1 MEKRPVLLKVELPF
15 RLKERDH
22 FAEDMI
28 VGWDSGR
35 MRTYVQALIREM
47 LANAGQFDDC
57 QVQAVRYG
65 GGTASMAGQA
75 LADISAAIHRV
86 FDVAPDASVT
96 MSAAVSN
103 ISGATFPFFKR
114 AGVQRFDMEMMA
126 LFQPIFSRCNNVDAF
141 DFFAIACDSFL
152 HAYANDTLGL
162 VLAYGIGGVSMQD
175 FRRSCLAAAGSDAV
189 HVSFLKAD
197 KGDLPSPD
205 ETAAQE
211 AQAREVFGA
220 AGFVEYLPMRFARPG
235 HEDRFLA
242 SYAAGADVLAFGL
255 GAETRFGGIV
265 STNTS
270 DFDTYANHST
280 DYTKITVATR
290 KA

>member
-15 RLKERDH
+15 RLKEREH

-28 VGWDSGR
+28 VGWDSER

-75 LADISAAIHRV
+75 LADISAAIHCV

-126 LFQPIFSRCNNVDAF
+126 LFQPIFARCNNVDAF

-162 VLAYGIGGVSMQD
+162 VLAYGVGGVSMQD
-175 FRRSCLAAAGSDAV
+175 FRRSCLAAVGSDAV

-211 AQAREVFGA
+211 AQARKVFGG

-255 GAETRFGGIV
+255 GAETRFGGVV

>member
-1 MEKRPVLLKVELPF
+1 
-15 RLKERDH
+15 
-22 FAEDMI
+22 
-28 VGWDSGR
+28 
-35 MRTYVQALIREM
+35 
-47 LANAGQFDDC
+47 
-57 QVQAVRYG
+57 
-65 GGTASMAGQA
+65 MAGQA
-75 LADISAAIHRV
+75 LADISADIHRV

-126 LFQPIFSRCNNVDAF
+126 LFQPIFARCNNADAF
-141 DFFAIACDSFL
+141 DFFAIACGSFL

-162 VLAYGIGGVSMQD
+162 VLACGVGGVSMQD
-175 FRRSCLAAAGSDAV
+175 FRRSCLAAAGSDAM

-205 ETAAQE
+205 EAAAQE
-211 AQAREVFGA
+211 AQAREVFGG

-235 HEDRFLA
+235 HEDRFLE

>member
-15 RLKERDH
+15 RLKEREH

-28 VGWDSGR
+28 VGWDSER

-126 LFQPIFSRCNNVDAF
+126 LFQPIFARCNNVDAF

-162 VLAYGIGGVSMQD
+162 VLACGVGGVSMQD

>member
-22 FAEDMI
+22 FAEDMV
-28 VGWDSGR
+28 VGWDSER

-126 LFQPIFSRCNNVDAF
+126 LFQPIFARCNNVDAF

-197 KGDLPSPD
+197 KGDLPSHD

-220 AGFVEYLPMRFARPG
+220 AGFVEYLPMLFARPG

-255 GAETRFGGIV
+255 GAETRFGGVV

-270 DFDTYANHST
+270 DFDTYANLST
-280 DYTKITVATR
+280 DYTKITVATK

>member
-15 RLKERDH
+15 RLKEREH

-28 VGWDSGR
+28 VGWDSER

-75 LADISAAIHRV
+75 LADISAAIHCV

-126 LFQPIFSRCNNVDAF
+126 LFQPIFARCNNVDAF

-162 VLAYGIGGVSMQD
+162 VLAYGVGGVSMQD
-175 FRRSCLAAAGSDAV
+175 FRRSCLAAVGSDAV

-205 ETAAQE
+205 EAAAQE
-211 AQAREVFGA
+211 AQARKVFGG

-255 GAETRFGGIV
+255 GAETRFGGVV

>member
-15 RLKERDH
+15 RLKEREH

-57 QVQAVRYG
+57 RVQAVRYG

-96 MSAAVSN
+96 MSATVSN

-126 LFQPIFSRCNNVDAF
+126 LFQPIFARCNNVDAF

-162 VLAYGIGGVSMQD
+162 VLACGVGGVSMQD

-211 AQAREVFGA
+211 AQAREVFGG

>member
-1 MEKRPVLLKVELPF
+1 MEKHPVLLKVELPF

-28 VGWDSGR
+28 VGWDSER
-35 MRTYVQALIREM
+35 MRTYAQALIREM

-126 LFQPIFSRCNNVDAF
+126 LFQPIF
-141 DFFAIACDSFL
+141 
-152 HAYANDTLGL
+152 
-162 VLAYGIGGVSMQD
+162 
-175 FRRSCLAAAGSDAV
+175 CLLYTSDA
-189 HVSFLKAD
+189 AD
-197 KGDLPSPD
+197 D
-205 ETAAQE
+205 
-211 AQAREVFGA
+211 
-220 AGFVEYLPMRFARPG
+220 
-235 HEDRFLA
+235 
-242 SYAAGADVLAFGL
+242 
-255 GAETRFGGIV
+255 
-265 STNTS
+265 
-270 DFDTYANHST
+270 
-280 DYTKITVATR
+280 
-290 KA
+290 

>member
-15 RLKERDH
+15 RLKEREH

-57 QVQAVRYG
+57 RVQAVRYG

-126 LFQPIFSRCNNVDAF
+126 LFQPIFARCNNVDAF

-162 VLAYGIGGVSMQD
+162 VLACGVGGVSMQD

-270 DFDTYANHST
+270 DFDAYANHST